1 MTGPPA
7 TRQPGRSGPPS
18 LRASVLG
25 IRYRFTRTVASLL
38 TPDPLRQAAE
48 DLLTEALRTG
58 AECLC
63 VSLMETGEHLA
74 ADDAYLDLYG
84 YPRQDLIGRTSV
96 ELGVF
101 ATPALR
107 QAYIIGLREKGV
119 FHDPDVS
126 IRTKSGHR
134 VSCRLS
140 AGRVWLGDTEA
151 ILVHLQPRSEPSPV
165 EERLKR
171 ELEMWQRQAG
181 DLLQHMPVGF
191 LSLDERFHIAYAN
204 ARGEAL
210 LGRPIADLIGSDAF
224 EVFPKTVSP
233 SFGDAVRRAM
243 KEHIAVDA
251 EDSYSP
257 TGRWFEV
264 TAYPSDRGLSVFL
277 RDVTERKEA
286 AGRIAEAEEKY
297 RALVE
302 QVPAVIYLEGVD
314 GHLIYGSPRLHDLLG
329 VTAEEVIADPELWDT
344 MVHPDDAASVAA
356 DDSEAERT
364 GDAWHKEYRTV
375 AKDGR
380 VVWVRDDAVLVRD
393 DDGNQLFWR
402 GVMIDVTE
410 RKEIEI
416 ALRAAEDQYRQI
428 VEQVPAVI
436 YIQDLDGNIIYLS
449 PQYERLFGYTAEE
462 RMADRTIW
470 TGRIHPDDRER
481 VLAEDEQTYETG
493 SPFNMEYRLH
503 TKDGR
508 LLWVQDSSV
517 LVYDE
522 DGEPRFWQGVM
533 VDETA
538 LKRTQEELTDSL
550 QRLER
555 ISEERRLLLA
565 RLVDAQERERT
576 QIASDI
582 HDDSVQVITAVGLRL
597 HALRRQLTDPQQ
609 VALLDRLDRTVTDAV
624 ARLRRLMF
632 DLRPP
637 ALERDGLATAVESW
651 LSQAAS
657 DSGFDYRVIDHLKE
671 EPPEN
676 ERVTLYRICAEA
688 LSNIRKHAEASS
700 VVVTMETVDGGV
712 LIEVQDDGV
721 GFDVPAS
728 EQESEDGHIGL
739 SAIRERCRMSGGWCR
754 IESERGKG
762 TTVRFWIPR
771 LEAVA

>member
-1 MTGPPA
+1 
-7 TRQPGRSGPPS
+7 
-18 LRASVLG
+18 
-25 IRYRFTRTVASLL
+25 L

-48 DLLTEALRTG
+48 DLLAEALRTG

-74 ADDAYLDLYG
+74 ADDAYLALYE
-84 YPRQDLIGRTSV
+84 YPRDELIGRTSV
-96 ELGVF
+96 ELGTF
-101 ATPALR
+101 PTQALR
-107 QAYIIGLREKGV
+107 QAYVGGLREKGS
-119 FHDPDVS
+119 FHDPDAS
-126 IRTKSGHR
+126 IRTKAGQR
-134 VSCRLS
+134 VPCRLS
-140 AGRVWLGDTEA
+140 AGLVWLGNTEG
-151 ILVHLQPRSEPSPV
+151 ILVHLQPRSDPSPV

-181 DLLQHMPVGF
+181 DLLQHMPVAF
-191 LSLDERFHIAYAN
+191 LSLDERFHVAYAN

-210 LGRPIADLIGSDAF
+210 LGHPLSDLIGTDVF
-224 EVFPKTVSP
+224 DVFPETVSP
-233 SFGDAVRRAM
+233 SFRDAVRRAM
-243 KEHIAVDA
+243 RDRVAVDA
-251 EDSYSP
+251 EDSYAP
-257 TGRWFEV
+257 TGHWFEV

-286 AGRIAEAEEKY
+286 EGRLAEAEERY

-314 GHLIYGSPRLHDLLG
+314 GHLIYSSPRIYDLLG
-329 VTAEEVIADPELWDT
+329 VTPEEVLAAPELWDG
-344 MVHPDDAASVAA
+344 MVHPDDADTLVVAQK
-356 DDSEAERT
+356 DAERT
-364 GDAWHKEYRTV
+364 GEPWHMEYRMV
-375 AKDGR
+375 ARDGS
-380 VVWVRDDAVLVRD
+380 VVWVRDDAVLVLD
-393 DDGNQLFWR
+393 DEGNQRFWR

-416 ALRAAEDQYRQI
+416 ALRAAEDEYRQI

-436 YIQDLDGNIIYLS
+436 YKQAVDGSITYIS
-449 PQYERLFGYTAEE
+449 PQYEALFGYTAEE
-462 RMADRTIW
+462 RIADWSIW
-470 TGRIHPDDRER
+470 TDRIHPDDRDR
-481 VLAEDEQTYETG
+481 VLQEEHRTYESG
-493 SPFNMEYRLH
+493 EPFKMEYRLQ

-517 LVYDE
+517 LVRDE
-522 DGEPRFWQGVM
+522 QGEPHYWQGVM

-538 LKRTQEELTDSL
+538 LKHTQEALTESL
-550 QRLER
+550 IRLER
-555 ISEERRLLLA
+555 INEERRLLLA

-597 HALRRQLTDPQQ
+597 HALRRKLTDPEQ
-609 VALLDRLDRTVTDAV
+609 VALLDRLDQTVTDAV

-651 LSQAAS
+651 LSKAAS
-657 DSGFDYRVIDHLKE
+657 DAGFEYRVIDQLDE
-671 EPPEN
+671 EPPEA
-676 ERVTLYRICAEA
+676 ERVMLYRICAEA
-688 LSNIRKHAEASS
+688 LSNVRKHAAASN
-700 VVVTMETVDGGV
+700 VVVTMESVDGGV

-721 GFDVPAS
+721 GFDVPS
-728 EQESEDGHIGL
+728 SDQENRDVHIGL

-754 IESERGKG
+754 IESEQGKG

-771 LEAVA
+771 LESVA